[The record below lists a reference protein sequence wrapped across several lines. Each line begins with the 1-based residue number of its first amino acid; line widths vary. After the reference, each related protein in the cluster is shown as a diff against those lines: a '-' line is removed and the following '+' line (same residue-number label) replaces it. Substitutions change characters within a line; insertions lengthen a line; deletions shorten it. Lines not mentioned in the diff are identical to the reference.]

1 MKTIMMAAIAAATL
15 TTACASET
23 PKDTVSDKTY
33 GAYMIVKGE
42 NYEAKDLGPYAA
54 SLGPIYAK
62 YGGEYVAFSTSYDTL
77 EGQENAQAIIIS
89 GWPNVDAANEFWAS
103 PEYREAIKLR
113 DGIGQFTVV
122 VVPALAV
129 K

>member
-1 MKTIMMAAIAAATL
+1 MKKTIIAAFAAA
-15 TTACASET
+15 ACLAGCSET
-23 PKDTVSDKTY
+23 QTTDAAAKQY

-77 EGQENAQAIIIS
+77 EGQETAQAIIIS
-89 GWPNVDAANEFWAS
+89 GWPNVDAANEFWTS
-103 PEYREAIKLR
+103 SEYREAIKLR
-113 DGIGQFTVV
+113 DSIGQFTVV
-122 VVPALAV
+122 VVPALPAN
-129 K
+129 